1 MIYDA
6 SIGEKMQSQT
16 MSAVDAVDLVAE
28 YIAHGL
34 AIPLTLK
41 QALDADT
48 LEALNEIED
57 RINVISGSENPS
69 EPHIAGVHSPSDA
82 VLCAETI

>member
-1 MIYDA
+1 
-6 SIGEKMQSQT
+6 MQSQT

-34 AIPLTLK
+34 PVPLTLK
-41 QALDADT
+41 QVLDAET

-57 RINVISGSENPS
+57 RINVTTGSENPR
-69 EPHIAGVHSPSDA
+69 EPYLAGVHSPSDA